1 MEQLNHIRAPQKSDS
16 RKKQVLV
23 TAVLLLLGI
32 CLGWFS
38 KYLDERQAELP
49 GLLGQL
55 DELLDFHNF
64 LGGFAPWILI
74 AVCLSVYSH
83 TPFRAG
89 INVFFFFVGFVASY
103 YLYSALVAGFFPRS
117 YALVWIAFTVASPV
131 LAFFCWYAKGKGPVA
146 LLLSAAVSGVMLNTA
161 FSYGMLYLDLRS
173 WLNLV
178 MLVIALWV
186 LRKSPKQMLAMLGI
200 AAAFAVLMKLVIPFE
215 I

>member
-1 MEQLNHIRAPQKSDS
+1 MEQLNQIRAPQKSDS

-23 TAVLLLLGI
+23 TAVVLLLGI

-49 GLLGQL
+49 GLLAKL

-64 LGGFAPWILI
+64 LGGFAP
-74 AVCLSVYSH
+74 C
-83 TPFRAG
+83 
-89 INVFFFFVGFVASY
+89 
-103 YLYSALVAGFFPRS
+103 ALVAGFFPRS

-200 AAAFAVLMKLVIPFE
+200 AAAFAVLIKLTIPFE